1 MYKKYLKKWYLF
13 LEINYQHIIQLEF
26 TQLRIKTENTDEI
39 KATCV
44 HLLSECR
51 LSVENSRLAVKIVG
65 ENLYNSNYWSTIPQ

>member
-1 MYKKYLKKWYLF
+1 MYKKYLKKWYLV